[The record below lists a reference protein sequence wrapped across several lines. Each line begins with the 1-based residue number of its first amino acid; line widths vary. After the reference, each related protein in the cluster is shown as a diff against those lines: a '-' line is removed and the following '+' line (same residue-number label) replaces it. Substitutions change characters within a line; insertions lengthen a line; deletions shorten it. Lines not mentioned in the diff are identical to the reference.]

1 MDKTLYK
8 TGIFFATITII
19 AFFLISCT
27 TTPTETTKPMEK
39 VIDKLK
45 NYNHTN
51 TIIYFIHS

>member
-8 TGIFFATITII
+8 TGIFFAAITII

-39 VIDKLK
+39 VIDGLK
-45 NYNHTN
+45 
-51 TIIYFIHS
+51 IIIIPTP